1 LYEAPFEYLRK
12 HVLPVR
18 GKNRREAYAQAWWRF
33 GETRP
38 ALRAAMLPLSRII
51 ATPSVAKHRV
61 FVFLHKSVLPDHAVF
76 VITRDDD
83 VTFGILH
90 SRFHEAWALRTCTW
104 LGVGNDPRYT
114 PSTTFDTFP
123 FPFGLQ
129 PNTPAEDFKSH
140 SRALDIAKA
149 AVRLN
154 QLRETWL
161 NPPELVR
168 REPEV
173 VPGFPERLVPVD
185 EKALAELKKRTLTN
199 LYNARPAWLAQAH
212 ETLDSAVAAAYEWPS
227 GIGEDDALGRLLEM
241 NRDRAAAQRLE

>member
-1 LYEAPFEYLRK
+1 
-12 HVLPVR
+12 
-18 GKNRREAYAQAWWRF
+18 
-33 GETRP
+33 
-38 ALRAAMLPLSRII
+38 
-51 ATPSVAKHRV
+51 
-61 FVFLHKSVLPDHAVF
+61 VFLHKSVLPDHQVF

-90 SRFHEAWALRTCTW
+90 SRFHEAWALR
-104 LGVGNDPRYT
+104 LGTSLEDRPRYT

-123 FPFGLQ
+123 FPLGLQ
-129 PNTPAEDFKSH
+129 PNTSAEDFKSD

-154 QLRETWL
+154 ELRETWL